1 MAIFKPAQF
10 NQFVRSRDPK
20 IAAILIFG
28 PDRGRVREAAKSL
41 VEAVSGEDDPFNIV
55 HLDDDVLGK
64 DPARLADEA
73 QAISLMGGVRS
84 VWVRDAANGFFG
96 AAKSYLTD
104 PRGDGLIVAEAG
116 DLRKGTGLRSLFEK
130 AKNAA
135 CLACYEDGARD
146 VHGLIEE
153 VLGAENLTIGQEAR
167 MVLAAYL
174 GGDRA
179 LSRAELEKLVL
190 YCRGKDRVEIDDIEQ
205 ICGDTSS
212 LAVDDLV
219 DAVFGG
225 ELTQMDVQLN
235 RLLQSGTLAAPLISS
250 LSTHA
255 NRLHKFSLQ
264 IESGRS
270 AKQIIDG
277 ARPPVFW
284 KRKDAVA
291 RQLSIWDSK
300 SLEAA
305 GLTLADAEKQTRQH
319 AALSE
324 AIAGRAFL
332 SLSRRAYGIRIRG
345 N

>member
-10 NQFVRSRDPK
+10 NQFVKFRDPG
-20 IAAILIFG
+20 IAAVLIFG

-41 VEAVSGEDDPFNIV
+41 VEATSGEDDPFNIV
-55 HLDDDVLGK
+55 HLDDDILGK

-84 VWVRDAANGFFG
+84 VWVRDAGTGFLN
-96 AAKSYLTD
+96 AAKSYLKD
-104 PRGDGLIVAEAG
+104 PKGDGLIVAEAG
-116 DLRKGTGLRSLFEK
+116 DLRKGTGLRGLFEK

-135 CLACYEDGARD
+135 CLACYEDSARD
-146 VHGLIEE
+146 VHGLVED
-153 VLGAENLTIGQEAR
+153 VLSAEGLTIEQDAR
-167 MVLAAYL
+167 MMLTSFL

-179 LSRAELEKLVL
+179 LSRSELEKLVL
-190 YCRGKDRVEIDDIEQ
+190 YCKGKDSVTLDDVEQ

-212 LAVDDLV
+212 LALDDLV

-225 ELTQMDVQLN
+225 DLTQMDVQFN
-235 RLLQSGTLAAPLISS
+235 RLVQSGTAAAPLISS
-250 LSTHA
+250 LMSHT
-255 NRLHKFSLQ
+255 NKLQKFALQ
-264 IESGRS
+264 VESGRS
-270 AKQIIDG
+270 AKQVIDG

-284 KRKDAVA
+284 KRKDAVT

-305 GLTLADAEKQTRQH
+305 SLTLAEAEKQTRQF
-319 AALSE
+319 ASLSE
-324 AIAGRAFL
+324 ALTGRALL
-332 SLSRRAYGIRIRG
+332 SLSRRAYGIRMRG